1 MKYHFDIKGILADP
15 QAFQAAMDRRG
26 FNPYLDKI
34 IEYDNIRRTNLTK
47 AQDMT
52 SLIKTRSQEVGQAIK
67 AGDKAKADE
76 LKASVRILRQN
87 ETMFTNQ
94 AQHSESVL
102 DAFLLQ
108 CPNIPAPDVPDG
120 KDENDNVEV
129 SRRGGPGARDGV
141 PHYEM
146 TQVDLGF
153 DTAARIS
160 GSRFSMLSGPVARLH
175 RALGQY
181 MLDEQIRRGYKEV
194 IPPTI
199 VNKDALYGTG
209 QLPKFGEDLFGLI
222 GDTDDEGYPVE
233 TEQYLI
239 PTAEVSL
246 TNIHADQIMLGGTHR
261 YVALTDCYRAEAG
274 SAGRDTRGLIR
285 QHQFQKV
292 ELVTLCEP
300 SQSIHEHDYMLN
312 AAQQILERLEL
323 PYRTML
329 LCTGD
334 MGFSAQKT
342 YDLEV
347 WLPGQNTYR
356 EISSV
361 SNCGDFQARRMNT
374 RMKQDGKTVYYH
386 TLNGSGLAVG
396 RTLVA
401 VLENYQTADDVMI
414 PSVLRPYMMGCTY
427 LSELEFGNQYL
438 DSIRTSK

>member
-1 MKYHFDIKGILADP
+1 MKYHFDVKGILANP
-15 QAFQAAMDRRG
+15 EAFQAAMDRRG
-26 FNPYLDKI
+26 FNPHLDKI
-34 IEYDNIRRTNLTK
+34 IEYDELRRTNLTK
-47 AQDMT
+47 AQET
-52 SLIKTRSQEVGQAIK
+52 QSLIKSRSQEIGAAIK
-67 AGDKAKADE
+67 AGDKDKAE
-76 LKASVRILRQN
+76 GLKASVRILRQN
-87 ETMFTNQ
+87 ETMFSDQ
-94 AQHSESVL
+94 AQHCEGVL
-102 DAFLLQ
+102 EAFLLQ
-108 CPNIPAPDVPDG
+108 CPNIPASDVPDG

-146 TQVDLGF
+146 TQVELGF

-160 GSRFSMLSGPVARLH
+160 GSRFSMLQGPVARLH
-175 RALGQY
+175 RALGQW

-199 VNKDALYGTG
+199 VNKEALYGTG
-209 QLPKFGEDLFGLI
+209 QLPKFGEDLFALLP
-222 GDTDDEGYPVE
+222 DDYEPGHE
-233 TEQYLI
+233 ADQFLI

-246 TNIHADQIMLGGTHR
+246 TNMMADQVLVGGTHR
-261 YVALTDCYRAEAG
+261 FVALTDCYRAEAG

-300 SQSIHEHDYMLN
+300 SKSAHEHDYMLN

-414 PSVLRPYMMGCTY
+414 PSVLRPYMLGCTY
-427 LSELEFGNQYL
+427 LSELDFGNQYL
-438 DSIRTSK
+438 DAIRTSK